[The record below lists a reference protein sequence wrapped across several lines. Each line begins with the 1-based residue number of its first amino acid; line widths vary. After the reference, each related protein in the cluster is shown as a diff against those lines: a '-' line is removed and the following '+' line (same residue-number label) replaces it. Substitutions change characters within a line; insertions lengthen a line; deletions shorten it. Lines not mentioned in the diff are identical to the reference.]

1 MELYKTVEEVNNAIK
16 DLEIHNE
23 LINKYVSALK
33 NNQLLKDNGYDL
45 EPIDMDYIITR
56 INIDLQKIGDP
67 RFKQISSINELNDLL
82 SQLQNEY
89 VSTDFL
95 RDNIDK
101 VNNWNINDI
110 QTRLNYL
117 NGILTKINYY
127 SGINNCYTLLDSVLK
142 RANNNG
148 IISLDSNSGLINE
161 LDDFRIRLSDHVTS
175 KVDDKISRV
184 ITNIT
189 LSGKTYTAKT
199 EEMIIN
205 DLKDAVKTI
214 LDKKVQTQMGIEI
227 MALENRHRNNMIALR
242 KINFMPDFDMSTK
255 PLNIKSLINII
266 KDKSDKEALETLS
279 QKYNWYN
286 RNDLTIYEI
295 MNVISV
301 ECKNNEKY
309 IGTNYKVKVESQ
321 IKICSEQINALKNNA
336 FEKEKE
342 YLSIKS
348 ENIYNAIRL
357 VNRYLNLFNSNK
369 DKVRSTKTEM
379 DEITLKLGVYDNL
392 LKDNLKAEIQEE
404 ISKLD
409 ALIDDPIK
417 FKEIVLSNKKRD
429 KRDSERSVA
438 EIYQKIPEKEKF
450 KIFGKY
456 YLNQAIN
463 IYLKAIRAF
472 YNLSMNIS
480 NAINNYSYDSKGKKY
495 ASQLSNDI
503 DDFIDMLKPNIVKRA
518 NQIFSSDKKAK
529 EIIKVES
536 PEKKKTLGI
545 QNLNIRFSLKN
556 NLPKLKLYRV
566 HMAKEILDKVT
577 NRHFGMSDLGEYAR
591 SEAQLMQDAEVM
603 SDYLNSTHDD
613 VAELIGVNPTRK

>member
-16 DLEIHNE
+16 DLETCNE
-23 LINKYVSALK
+23 VINRYELALK

-95 RDNIDK
+95 RDNIHQ

-110 QTRLNYL
+110 QAKLDYL

-142 RANNNG
+142 RANNKG

-161 LDDFRIRLSDHVTS
+161 LDDFRMRLSDHVTS

-266 KDKSDKEALETLS
+266 KDKSDKEALENLS

-286 RNDLTIYEI
+286 RNDLTINEI

-309 IGTNYKVKVESQ
+309 IGTNYKVKVENQ
-321 IKICSEQINALKNNA
+321 IKICNEQINALNNNDL
-336 FEKEKE
+336 EKAKE
-342 YLSIKS
+342 DLSIKLDNMYIAMLS
-348 ENIYNAIRL
+348 
-357 VNRYLNLFNSNK
+357 VNRYLNVFNSNK
-369 DKVRSTKTEM
+369 DIIRSKKTEI
-379 DEITLKLGVYDNL
+379 DEIILKLGVYDSL
-392 LKDNLKAEIQEE
+392 LKENLKEELQEE
-404 ISKLD
+404 ITDLD
-409 ALIDDPIK
+409 KMIDDPIQIK
-417 FKEIVLSNKKRD
+417 SIILSKSRRKEIELGLSAD
-429 KRDSERSVA
+429 DL
-438 EIYQKIPEKEKF
+438 YDCIPEKEKF
-450 KIFGKY
+450 KVFGKY
-456 YLNQAIN
+456 YLDQAIT
-463 IYLKAIRAF
+463 IYLKTIRSF
-472 YNLSMNIS
+472 YNLSMDIN

-495 ASQLSNDI
+495 TSQLSNDI

-545 QNLNIRFSLKN
+545 QNLNIIFSLKN

-577 NRHFGMSDLGEYAR
+577 NRHFGMSDLGDYAR